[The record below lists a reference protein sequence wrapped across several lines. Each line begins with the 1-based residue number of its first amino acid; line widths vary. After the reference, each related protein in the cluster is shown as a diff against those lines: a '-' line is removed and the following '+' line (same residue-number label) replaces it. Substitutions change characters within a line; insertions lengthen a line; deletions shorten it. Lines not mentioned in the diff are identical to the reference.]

1 MNPNPEESAIMDE
14 ARVPTYVLPDPLE
27 GVAGRDDWSRRRGK
41 WLGWFA
47 GQMYGR
53 TPVKNVAVRMELR
66 TVEPRAL
73 GGLATR
79 KEFRI
84 HLGEPGKGC
93 FMDLLLYVPN
103 IPRGPHP
110 VFLGLN
116 FAGNHSIDPDPGIAL
131 GESWIAARYPGVVDS
146 RATDSSRGSEAKKWP
161 LARILARGYAVAT
174 VHYGDLDP
182 DFDDGFRNGIHP
194 LFYGPGQTRPAEDE
208 WGSIGAWAWGLSRA
222 LDGLALDPDVDP
234 GRVAVHGHSRLGK
247 AALWAGAQDERFALV
262 VSNNSGCGGAA
273 LSRRCFGET
282 VEKINTVFPHWFC
295 RNFHGYNRRESFL
308 PFDQHILLALVAP
321 RPVYVASAQ
330 DDLWADPQG
339 EFLSA
344 LHASPVY
351 ELLVGGGLGVRD
363 MPPVGRPVPSRIGYH
378 IRQGGHDVTD
388 FDWECWM
395 DHADRWMK

>member
-1 MNPNPEESAIMDE
+1 MNPQQEEPIIDDE
-14 ARVPTYVLPDPLE
+14 ARVPGYTLPDPLE
-27 GVAGRDDWSRRRGK
+27 GVAGRDDWHRRRGE
-41 WLGWFA
+41 WLGLFA

-53 TPVKNVAVRMELR
+53 TPSQNVAVRLEPR
-66 TVEPRAL
+66 SVEPRAL

-84 HLGEPGKGC
+84 HLGESGKES
-93 FMDLLLYVPN
+93 FLDLLLYVPN
-103 IPRGPHP
+103 HRQGPHP

-116 FAGNHSIDPDPGIAL
+116 FAGNHSIDPDPGIFLAE
-131 GESWIAARYPGVVDS
+131 GWIAARYPGVVDS
-146 RATDSSRGSEAKKWP
+146 RATEASRGSEAGKWP
-161 LARILARGYAVAT
+161 LARILGRGYAVAT
-174 VHYGDLDP
+174 AHYGDLDP

-194 LFYGPGQTRPAEDE
+194 LFYGPGQNRPAEDE
-208 WGSIGAWAWGLSRA
+208 WGSIGAWAWGLGRA
-222 LDGLALDPDVDP
+222 LDCLEQDPDVDKN
-234 GRVAVHGHSRLGK
+234 RVAVHGHSRLGK
-247 AALWAGAQDERFALV
+247 AALWAGVQDGRFAMV

-282 VEKINTVFPHWFC
+282 VEKINTAFPHWFC
-295 RNFHGYNRRESFL
+295 RHFHGYNRRESFL

-330 DDLWADPQG
+330 EDGWADPRG

-351 ELLVGGGLGVRD
+351 ELLVGGGLGVRE

-378 IRQGGHDVTD
+378 IRRGGHDVTD
-388 FDWECWM
+388 FDWDCWM